1 MAKKKRRSR
10 QLKAMQRQW
19 RDGNPVGIPRT
30 LTRESVFGKPIG
42 LSSDNPLVGAEPQ
55 QEGAPDTRG
64 VIANPRV
71 HRYHAS

>member
-19 RDGNPVGIPRT
+19 RGSNPVGIPRT

-42 LSSDNPLVGAEPQ
+42 LSSDNPVVGAEPPP
-55 QEGAPDTRG
+55 EGAPETRG
-64 VIANPRV
+64 
-71 HRYHAS
+71 SDS